1 MNACRSDNE
10 SNLIPASQRS
20 LGQTMYGRVGIKSLT
35 QLCIMQRSAWV
46 IGRSPGQDFLDM
58 VLPIWKWLTKG
69 YTLVPMGKP
78 GQLGSTISI
87 LTGNVTQLL
96 LKIMCTIM
104 HACTWSE
111 FQNCTGHGP
120 VMKICPLRLVELSW

>member
-1 MNACRSDNE
+1 
-10 SNLIPASQRS
+10 
-20 LGQTMYGRVGIKSLT
+20 MYGIVGIESLT

-78 GQLGSTISI
+78 VGLNHFHIDWECHTII
-87 LTGNVTQLL
+87 IENNVPP
-96 LKIMCTIM
+96 IM
-104 HACTWSE
+104 HACILG
-111 FQNCTGHGP
+111 QNS
-120 VMKICPLRLVELSW
+120 KIVLGMAQS